1 MSSSF
6 HNLLHKSSQRRF
18 RKIDQVFFADE
29 EEDDFDTTDVEGLET
44 MGLYTFDMDVD
55 ALLNE
60 SLSDSEEESMAESLS
75 LASRRREPTSINS
88 DGALSSPR
96 RWSVG
101 LFKSKKRSVTVS
113 TSLILEDK
121 ELHENTK
128 KAKKWKRDDKLIL
141 PEDVVR
147 YDASMWQD
155 EDITIIRKKFSTGGV
170 LPQI

>member
-1 MSSSF
+1 M
-6 HNLLHKSSQRRF
+6 
-18 RKIDQVFFADE
+18 
-29 EEDDFDTTDVEGLET
+29 
-44 MGLYTFDMDVD
+44 
-55 ALLNE
+55 
-60 SLSDSEEESMAESLS
+60 
-75 LASRRREPTSINS
+75 INS

-101 LFKSKKRSVTVS
+101 LFKSKKSVTVS

-155 EDITIIRKKFSTGGV
+155 EDITIISNKFSTEFFLKINNGLSSYIAGDWDAAKV
-170 LPQI
+170 HFDFDFMVKHFDDGPSKYFLKEMKKHNFIRPWNFNGYSEA